1 MKKFFGKNGVADFN
15 EMVLREIG
23 NQFGFEAVQISFGE
37 FYMVKA
43 EYVNFTV
50 HSSWENSSWE
60 DMIERRSI
68 SLSASISRMGGN
80 MTVDDL
86 RAAADEISRAAA
98 FVEKVNEMK
107 IVIERHYKKE
117 EE

>member
-1 MKKFFGKNGVADFN
+1 MKFTGEHGVADFN

-50 HSSWENSSWE
+50 NCNWEKSSWE
-60 DMIERRSI
+60 DLIERRSI

-86 RAAADEISRAAA
+86 RNASDEISRAAA
-98 FVEKVNEMK
+98 FVEKVSEME
-107 IVIERHYKKE
+107 IVIERQYKRE
-117 EE
+117 EI